1 MYFLSK
7 YKYLIKDSII
17 DVGGSKKASRG
28 FFELTKKMKKRRKV
42 LNINPQHLPDYL
54 LSIEKKIKIEE
65 KFSTVILTEV
75 IEYIDNIDL
84 ALTNIL
90 GFSEDKSL
98 LIMTWPWMN
107 SFHGD
112 KKYDY
117 KRYSDIYIK
126 NKLISNGYEI
136 LFIESNGGVFSV
148 IWDFFYKL
156 NYTNNNKYFRRIV
169 NLILKF
175 TFKFT
180 LLMDFLFDT
189 SDHITTGFGLVA
201 RREI

>member
-1 MYFLSK
+1 
-7 YKYLIKDSII
+7 
-17 DVGGSKKASRG
+17 
-28 FFELTKKMKKRRKV
+28 
-42 LNINPQHLPDYL
+42 
-54 LSIEKKIKIEE
+54 
-65 KFSTVILTEV
+65 
-75 IEYIDNIDL
+75 
-84 ALTNIL
+84 
-90 GFSEDKSL
+90 
-98 LIMTWPWMN
+98 MTWPWMN